1 MAYATLADLK
11 AYLGIETGDDDAL
24 LQQLLESAQVMV
36 DGWCRRTF
44 EAEADSARTFDEY
57 DVAGDLLLFGA
68 DLCAVTS
75 VVEGS
80 STLTRGTDYL
90 TRPRNDDDAPWWG
103 LRRLTGDWDGDAEIV
118 VTGRWAYSTS
128 APADV
133 EQATKRLAAYL
144 YRQKD
149 NAGGD
154 LDRTIIAGNT
164 TILPAAWPA
173 DIERTLRPYR
183 RVTA

>member
-11 AYLGIETGDDDAL
+11 SYLGIETADDDAI
-24 LQQLLESAQVMV
+24 LQQLLGAAQALI
-36 DGWCRRTF
+36 DRWCRRIF
-44 EAEADSARTFDEY
+44 EADEDSARTFDAD

-75 VVEGS
+75 VVEGD

-90 TRPRNDDDAPWWG
+90 TRPRHDDDAPWWG
-103 LRRLTGDWDGDAEIV
+103 LKRIGTTWSADDDIV
-118 VTGRWAYSTS
+118 IMGRWAYATS
-128 APADV
+128 APADI

-173 DIERTLRPYR
+173 DVERMLRPFR